1 MFCYQCQETKKNY
14 GCTAGGMCGKKV
26 LTAERMDQLIRQLKI
41 LTLTREPDLKLGRF
55 VAESL
60 FMTVTNTNFDDTRL
74 QLQLEEAK
82 ALSGDA
88 YAPYGVLAC
97 PDDDLR
103 SLRELLTYG
112 VKGIAAY
119 YLHAV
124 RLGKED
130 QKICDFLFK
139 ALSAT
144 VLEVSVDAMTELVL
158 ACGRTAVDTMAL
170 LDTAHRERFGDP
182 VCTSVRTGTG
192 PRPGILISGHDM
204 QDLYELLQ
212 QTDHAGVDVYTHGE
226 MLPAHYYPAL
236 KKFQHL
242 YGNYGSSWFRQNE
255 DFASFNGPVIL
266 TTNCIIPVQSSYQDR
281 IFTTGTAG
289 YPNIPHIPDG
299 SPKDFGAVIELAKTC
314 PLPRQLENSLIHG
327 GVPDLT
333 GIAEDIRAGRIRRI
347 IVMAGC
353 DGRHR
358 TRDYYTRVAE
368 ALPDDVLVVTAGC
381 AKFRFL
387 KLSRKNIIDAGQC
400 NDSYRIVTM
409 LKTLNDL
416 TGIRVPVSFDL
427 AWYEQKAVAVLLALL
442 ALGYRKIRL
451 GPTLPAFLSPGVMK
465 VLVENFALKGIG
477 DPARDV
483 AAMLNGC

>member
-1 MFCYQCQETKKNY
+1 MDDFKTKNALLFKKKREEWIAEFCKFITDY
-14 GCTAGGMCGKKV
+14 
-26 LTAERMDQLIRQLKI
+26 
-41 LTLTREPDLKLGRF
+41 TREIFP
-55 VAESL
+55 ESL
-60 FMTVTNTNFDDTRL
+60 TVSHNNAY
-74 QLQLEEAK
+74 EVA
-82 ALSGDA
+82 GDWHETVWEGISDQCD
-88 YAPYGVLAC
+88 YCTGDLYGDIYDHSFC
-97 PDDDLR
+97 MKF
-103 SLRELLTYG
+103 Y
-112 VKGIAAY
+112 
-119 YLHAV
+119 
-124 RLGKED
+124 
-130 QKICDFLFK
+130 Q
-139 ALSAT
+139 SAT
-144 VLEVSVDAMTELVL
+144 KNMPFEYMVS
-158 ACGRTAVDTMAL
+158 
-170 LDTAHRERFGDP
+170 RF
-182 VCTSVRTGTG
+182 SKN
-192 PRPGILISGHDM
+192 
-204 QDLYELLQ
+204 LQ
-212 QTDHAGVDVYTHGE
+212 QHTLSKTQTDHAGVDIYTHGE

-347 IVMAGC
+347 VVMAGC